1 MLRAVIPDRRNF
13 ERMRRLAFGLLTT
26 PGRHTITAMIEATG
40 RADRDWSADY
50 RLFSRGDWNPQDL
63 FRSLLPSILALQ
75 PNHQDPVIASLDD
88 THLKKTGRKIPGV
101 SYKRD
106 PMSPPFH
113 VNLIRAQRF
122 VHATLVVPFHPGA
135 SGCRAIPVAFD
146 HAPSVPKPGARAS
159 SEEIA
164 RYRQQQKQ
172 QNLSVYG
179 ATTMRRLRD
188 DLDQAGASEQTLLIG
203 ADGGYTN
210 KTILTRLAPRT
221 EFIGRIRKDAVLH
234 SLPDAHS
241 GLGRPRSYGAQT
253 PTPEAFRQDDSIPWT
268 TVKIFA
274 AGREHDCEVKDIGP
288 LLWRKAGCELPL
300 RLIVIRPLGYKL
312 TKNGR
317 VLYRQPAYLITT
329 ALTRDLAVL
338 IQAYVWRWEIEV
350 NHRDEKQLIGVG
362 QAQVRSEKS
371 AERVPAFAVLCYSTL
386 LLAAAHAFGIGA
398 TLPITPLPKWLLRSA
413 KQQVRIPTSQIVTGL
428 RNEFLSSALKPD
440 LPSFSHFARQIER
453 HKKWP
458 KGVLS
463 TADAIQFAMN

>member
-1 MLRAVIPDRRNF
+1 
-13 ERMRRLAFGLLTT
+13 
-26 PGRHTITAMIEATG
+26 
-40 RADRDWSADY
+40 
-50 RLFSRGDWNPQDL
+50 
-63 FRSLLPSILALQ
+63 
-75 PNHQDPVIASLDD
+75 
-88 THLKKTGRKIPGV
+88 
-101 SYKRD
+101 
-106 PMSPPFH
+106 
-113 VNLIRAQRF
+113 
-122 VHATLVVPFHPGA
+122 
-135 SGCRAIPVAFD
+135 
-146 HAPSVPKPGARAS
+146 
-159 SEEIA
+159 
-164 RYRQQQKQ
+164 
-172 QNLSVYG
+172 
-179 ATTMRRLRD
+179 MRRLRD
-188 DLDQAGASEQTLLIG
+188 DLDQAGASEKTLLIG

-210 KTILTRLAPRT
+210 KTVLTRLAPRT

-398 TLPITPLPKWLLRSA
+398 TLPVTPFPSGSSAQPASRSA
-413 KQQVRIPTSQIVTGL
+413 SRHPRSSPACATSSSRAHSKTTCRVSPTSLARSNDTRSGRKGFCRPL
-428 RNEFLSSALKPD
+428 TRSSSP
-440 LPSFSHFARQIER
+440 
-453 HKKWP
+453 
-458 KGVLS
+458 
-463 TADAIQFAMN
+463 